1 MQWQENTFFDH
12 LDKFGNAL
20 GAENF
25 GIVFSL
31 ASVPWESTQDRDAFI
46 AAITADD
53 PRDVQAP
60 MPNTESMVE

>member
-12 LDKFGNAL
+12 IDKFGTTL

-31 ASVPWESTQDRDAFI
+31 SSVPWQSAQDRDAFI
-46 AAITADD
+46 AAITGEEQT
-53 PRDVQAP
+53 PTQAP
-60 MPNTESMVE
+60 MSNTEGMVG

>member
-31 ASVPWESTQDRDAFI
+31 ASVPWQSTQDRDAFI
-46 AAITADD
+46 SAITADD
-53 PRDVQAP
+53 STTPRAP
-60 MPNTESMVE
+60 MPNTEGMVG

>member
-31 ASVPWESTQDRDAFI
+31 ASVPWQSTQDRDAFI
-46 AAITADD
+46 SAITGEEQA
-53 PRDVQAP
+53 PTQAP
-60 MPNTESMVE
+60 MPNTEGVVG

>member
-31 ASVPWESTQDRDAFI
+31 ASVPWQSVQDRDLFI
-46 AAITADD
+46 AAITGEQQK
-53 PRDVQAP
+53 PMQAP
-60 MPNTESMVE
+60 ISSAKVMVG

>member
-53 PRDVQAP
+53 STDTQAP
-60 MPNTESMVE
+60 MANMEGVVG